1 MMYLCAQGGAI
12 GMSPQGMAGAG
23 PQLQIVDS
31 LFQANTAVS
40 GAGVFMQRWGQPLCH

>member
-1 MMYLCAQGGAI
+1 MRLLKSTLSMMYLCAQDGAI

-31 LFQANTAVS
+31 PFNGTTMIKPRD
-40 GAGVFMQRWGQPLCH
+40 F